1 MNTTTNIYEVLDPL
15 FRGSARIAFKK
26 INGRSVERYATCCV
40 ATMLR
45 EGVSE
50 ADVRSLMFHNADE
63 SKPTILFWDI
73 QEGGL
78 RSFRKDRFE
87 DIYPVVV
94 EGA

>member
-1 MNTTTNIYEVLDPL
+1 MNTTTNIYEVIDPL
-15 FRGSARIAFKK
+15 FRGSARIAFQK
-26 INGRSVERYATCCV
+26 ISGRSVERYATCCV
-40 ATMLR
+40 PTMLR
-45 EGVSE
+45 EGASE

-73 QEGGL
+73 QERGL

-87 DIYPVVV
+87 DIFPVVI